1 MGGLGSYKLLA
12 LDIDGTILNTQG
24 DIASGVVE
32 VLNRVVGAGVL
43 VTICTGRGTT
53 SSREVALRL
62 PLNAPLILQGG
73 ALILERYEGRV
84 LDFCN
89 LPNAVALEAIRV
101 LQSHSLAPIVY
112 ESMPA
117 GWRFFY
123 DSHTTAPEALS
134 LYTQS
139 QPERAVE
146 VNDLLSDIK
155 EDPSVVGAVG
165 LESCVMEVVEAV
177 TACLPEANVVPEY
190 STWYPGNAWIYAF
203 PKEASKGIALKKVVE
218 HLRITREEVMAVGDN
233 LNDLDMLEY
242 AGLGVAME
250 NSPEEVKQVADVV
263 TGSNDDHGLVH
274 AIERFILTTDH

>member
-1 MGGLGSYKLLA
+1 MGSYKLLA

-24 DIASGVVE
+24 DIASGVVA
-32 VLNRVVGAGVL
+32 VLNRVVEAGVL
-43 VTICTGRGTT
+43 VTICTGRGAT
-53 SSREVALRL
+53 SSKEVASHL
-62 PLNAPLILQGG
+62 PLNAPRILQGG
-73 ALILERYEGRV
+73 ALILEQYGGRV

-89 LPNAVALEAIRV
+89 LPNAIALEAIRA
-101 LQSHSLAPIVY
+101 LQSHSLTPIVY

-123 DSHTTAPEALS
+123 DRNTAASEALS

-146 VNDLLSDIK
+146 VNDLLSDTM

-165 LESCVMEVVEAV
+165 LESCIMEAVEAV
-177 TACLPEANVVPEY
+177 RAQLPEANVVPEY

-203 PKEASKGIALKKVVE
+203 PKKASKGIALRKVTE
-218 HLRITREEVMAVGDN
+218 HLRIAREEVMAVGDN

-250 NSPEEVKQVADVV
+250 NSPDAVKRVADFV
-263 TGSNDDHGLVH
+263 TGSNDNHGLVH
-274 AIERFILTTDH
+274 AIERFLLTNRT